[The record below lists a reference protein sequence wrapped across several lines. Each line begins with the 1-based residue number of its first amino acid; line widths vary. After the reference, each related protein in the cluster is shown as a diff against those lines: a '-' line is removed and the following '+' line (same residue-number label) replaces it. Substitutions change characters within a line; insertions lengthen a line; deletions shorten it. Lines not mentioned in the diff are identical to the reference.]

1 MQHLCD
7 SSWSWFYWVFVN
19 YISIECLWVL
29 AVRKGKQ
36 NKYELKC
43 LKIYYNFIFENY
55 LCMDLPTL
63 QRKKKKKKK
72 ENIYFSAWVHCMQ
85 KENSSQNWRNCLI
98 SFNLDFFFLS
108 SSVTTTSLNR
118 HILLLDK
125 YNTNVKDH
133 ICIFAEQERG
143 GENNKKHLLHRL
155 KQLDFFLDSR
165 AFLRVE
171 EMKKQYII
179 YVHKC
184 VCFKVE

>member
-1 MQHLCD
+1 MHG
-7 SSWSWFYWVFVN
+7 
-19 YISIECLWVL
+19 L
-29 AVRKGKQ
+29 AHTPEK
-36 NKYELKC
+36 E
-43 LKIYYNFIFENY
+43 
-55 LCMDLPTL
+55 
-63 QRKKKKKKK
+63 KKKKKGKYLFQCMSSLHAKGKQFTKLKK
-72 ENIYFSAWVHCMQ
+72 LPYQLQPRF
-85 KENSSQNWRNCLI
+85 
-98 SFNLDFFFLS
+98 FFFLS